1 MKQRFNVGSM
11 SRVRGRKPLDSNQVR
26 FPGGKADVTKAFSR
40 PQALF
45 NENFSKYAGQNV
57 VVTPGYLRLETGQL
71 PSSAISQLSFQ
82 TLATSGVQTSTE
94 RRLKLADKFTV
105 TGFSV
110 YIGFGAIALGST
122 ALAGDYARQRLLT
135 YPNPNVA
142 QIGSNADEWMSL
154 YNGFVSLRIDTTTF
168 IDSVPLMQFYR
179 VGTSQQVTAAPN
191 QNGIARDEWP
201 LSLYGSREAL
211 PSIDL
216 DGKANIEWTITLPS
230 AFNLAALTPESNF
243 TNVVLILT
251 GFLNQGASGMK

>member
-1 MKQRFNVGSM
+1 MKTLRKG
-11 SRVRGRKPLDSNQVR
+11 RVLDSNQVR

-40 PQALF
+40 SQALF
-45 NENFSKYAGQNV
+45 NENFSKYAKENV

-110 YIGFGAIALGST
+110 YIGFGDINAGTT

-154 YNGFVSLRIDTTTF
+154 YNGFLSLRIDTTTF

-179 VGTSQQVTAAPN
+179 VGTSQQVTAATN

-201 LSLYGSREAL
+201 LSLYGSRESL

-216 DGKANIEWTITLPS
+216 DGKSNIEWNITLPS
-230 AFNLAALTPESNF
+230 AFNLAALNPNSNF